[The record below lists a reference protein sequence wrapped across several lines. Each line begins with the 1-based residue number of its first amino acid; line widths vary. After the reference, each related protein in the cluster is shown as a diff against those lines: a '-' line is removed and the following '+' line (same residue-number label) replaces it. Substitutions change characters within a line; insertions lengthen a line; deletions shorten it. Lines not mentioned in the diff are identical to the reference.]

1 MTTPNSSDHVSG
13 YFTTTTPSSFS
24 KITRDMS
31 QTLGRLIWIFVYV
44 LDAQTSAGQVGPRF
58 KRVCQRVWK
67 INSSDFKEIWL
78 L

>member
-31 QTLGRLIWIFVYV
+31 RTLGRLIWIFVYV
-44 LDAQTSAGQVGPRF
+44 LDAQTSAGQVGPKYKTVR
-58 KRVCQRVWK
+58 QRVWK
-67 INSSDFKEIWL
+67 NNLRYLKKIWL